1 MELPILDQHQRP
13 LRSLRLSVTDR
24 CNLRCGY
31 CMPEERYAWLP
42 KPAIL
47 RYEESIALVAA
58 LLPLG
63 LRKLRITGGEPLLRR
78 DLTDLVA
85 GLNALRAASPDTPG
99 LDEIALTTNAVHLAD
114 LAAPLKRAGLD
125 RLTVSLDTLRP
136 DRFLEMTR
144 RNELDRALRGIEA
157 AALAGFEGT
166 KLNTVVVRGENDD
179 ELVDL
184 LRFGA
189 AHDVEIRFIEYMD
202 VGGAT
207 RWSMD
212 SVVPADEILTRV
224 AAELGGA
231 RPDSAPRG
239 AAPAARYRLPSGQRF
254 GLIASTT
261 RPFCSSCDRARLT
274 ADGTFFTCLYAS
286 EGTAAAPILR
296 EAGAEAAARL
306 IANSWLRRTDKG
318 AEKRAASTN
327 RAALAG
333 ADELRTRPH
342 MEMHTRGG

>member
-1 MELPILDQHQRP
+1 MELPLLDQHQRP

-47 RYEESIALVAA
+47 RYEESIALVKA
-58 LLPLG
+58 LIPFG
-63 LRKLRITGGEPLLRR
+63 LRKLRITGGEPLLRK
-78 DLTDLVA
+78 DLADLVV
-85 GLNALRAASPDTPG
+85 GLDALRATSPEGSG
-99 LDEIALTTNAVHLAD
+99 LEEIALTTNAVHLAD

-157 AALAGFEGT
+157 AAVAGFEGT

-189 AHDVEIRFIEYMD
+189 ERAIEIRFIEYMD

-212 SVVPADEILTRV
+212 SVVPASEILQRLASV
-224 AAELGGA
+224 LGEPT
-231 RPDSAPRG
+231 PDSAPRG

-254 GLIASTT
+254 GLISSTT

-274 ADGTFFTCLYAS
+274 ADGTFFTCLYAT
-286 EGTAAAPILR
+286 EGTATASMLR
-296 EAGAEAAARL
+296 DQGAEAAARL
-306 IANSWLRRTDKG
+306 IADTWLQRTDRG
-318 AEKRAASTN
+318 AEARAASTN
-327 RAALAG
+327 RVALAG
-333 ADELRTRPH
+333 ADELRARPH
-342 MEMHTRGG
+342 LEMHTRGG

>member
-1 MELPILDQHQRP
+1 MQLPILDQHQRP

-42 KPAIL
+42 KTAIL

-58 LLPLG
+58 LLPHG

-85 GLNALRAASPDTPG
+85 GLDALRASSPNSPG
-99 LDEIALTTNAVHLAD
+99 LVEIALTTNAVHLED
-114 LAAPLKRAGLD
+114 LAAPLKLAGLD
-125 RLTVSLDTLRP
+125 RITISLDTLRP

-144 RNELDRALRGIEA
+144 RDELDRALRGLQA
-157 AALAGFEGT
+157 ATKSFDGT
-166 KLNTVVVRGENDD
+166 KLNTVVIRGENDD
-179 ELVDL
+179 ELADL

-189 AHDVEIRFIEYMD
+189 AHDAEVRFIEYMD

-212 SVVPADEILTRV
+212 SVVPASEILERI
-224 AAELGGA
+224 AAEFGEP

-239 AAPAARYRLPSGQRF
+239 AAPASRYRLPSGQRF

-274 ADGTFFTCLYAS
+274 ADGTFFTCLYAA
-286 EGTAAAPILR
+286 EGSDTAPTLR
-296 EAGAEAAARL
+296 DHGAEAAARL
-306 IANSWLRRTDKG
+306 IADTWRQRSDRG
-318 AEKRAASTN
+318 AEARAASTD

-333 ADELRTRPH
+333 ADELRSRPH
-342 MEMHTRGG
+342 LEMHTRGG

>member
-1 MELPILDQHQRP
+1 MQLPILDQHQRP

-31 CMPEERYAWLP
+31 CMPEESYAWLP

-58 LLPLG
+58 LVPLG

-78 DLTDLVA
+78 DLADLVA
-85 GLNALRAASPDTPG
+85 GLDALRATSPDGPG
-99 LDEIALTTNAVHLAD
+99 LEEIALTTNAVHLAD
-114 LAAPLKRAGLD
+114 LAGPLKRAGLD
-125 RLTVSLDTLRP
+125 RLTVSLDTLKK

-157 AALAGFEGT
+157 AARAGFERT

-179 ELVDL
+179 ELEDL

-189 AHDVEIRFIEYMD
+189 AKGIEIRFIEYMD

-207 RWSMD
+207 RWSMN
-212 SVVPADEILTRV
+212 SVVPASEILDRISSTF
-224 AAELGGA
+224 GDPC
-231 RPDSAPRG
+231 PDSAPRG
-239 AAPAARYRLPSGQRF
+239 AAPAARYRLPNGQRF

-261 RPFCSSCDRARLT
+261 RPFCASCDRARLT
-274 ADGTFFTCLYAS
+274 ADGTFFTCLYAT
-286 EGTAAAPILR
+286 EGTATAPTLR
-296 EAGAEAAARL
+296 SHGATAAARL
-306 IANSWLRRTDKG
+306 IEDTWLQRSDKG
-318 AEKRAASTN
+318 AEARAAN
-327 RAALAG
+327 AERAALAG
-333 ADELRTRPH
+333 AEELRARPH
-342 MEMHTRGG
+342 LEMHTRGG

>member
-1 MELPILDQHQRP
+1 MQLPILDQHERP

-58 LLPLG
+58 LVPYG

-78 DLTDLVA
+78 DITDLVA
-85 GLNALRAASPDTPG
+85 GLDALRASSPDTPG
-99 LDEIALTTNAVHLAD
+99 LDEIALTTNAVHLAE
-114 LAAPLKRAGLD
+114 LAAPLRSAGLD
-125 RLTVSLDTLRP
+125 RLTVSLDTLEP
-136 DRFLEMTR
+136 ARFLAMTSR
-144 RNELDRALRGIEA
+144 DELDRALRGLEA
-157 AALAGFEGT
+157 AAEAGFQGT
-166 KLNTVVVRGENDD
+166 KLNTVVVRGQNDD
-179 ELVDL
+179 ELADL

-189 AHDVEIRFIEYMD
+189 AHGIEVRFIEYMD

-212 SVVPADEILTRV
+212 SVVPADEILQRIE
-224 AAELGGA
+224 AELGEP

-274 ADGTFFTCLYAS
+274 ADGTFFTCLYAT
-286 EGTAAAPILR
+286 EGTAAAPTLR
-296 EAGAEAAARL
+296 GEGAPAAARL
-306 IANSWLRRTDKG
+306 IADTWRQRSDRG
-318 AEKRAASTN
+318 AEVRAASSD

-333 ADELRTRPH
+333 ADELRARPH
-342 MEMHTRGG
+342 LEMHTRGG

>member
-1 MELPILDQHQRP
+1 MQLPLLDQHQRP

-85 GLNALRAASPDTPG
+85 GLNALRAKSPDTAG

-114 LAAPLKRAGLD
+114 LAAPLKHAGLD
-125 RLTVSLDTLRP
+125 RLTISLDTLRP

-144 RNELDRALRGIEA
+144 RDELDRAVRGLMA
-157 AALAGFEGT
+157 AADAGFEGT

-189 AHDVEIRFIEYMD
+189 THDVEIRFIEYMD

-212 SVVPADEILTRV
+212 SVVPAAEILERV
-224 AAELGGA
+224 AAELGEA

-296 EAGAEAAARL
+296 EQGAEAAARL
-306 IANSWLRRTDKG
+306 IADTWLRRSDRG
-318 AEKRAASTN
+318 AEVRAASED

-342 MEMHTRGG
+342 LEMHTRGG